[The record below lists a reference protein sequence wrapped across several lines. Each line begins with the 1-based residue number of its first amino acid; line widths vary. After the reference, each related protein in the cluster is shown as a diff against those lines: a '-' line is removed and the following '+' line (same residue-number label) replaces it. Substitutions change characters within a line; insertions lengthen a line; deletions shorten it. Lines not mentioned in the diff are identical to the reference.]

1 MQSIAT
7 SLRTLQFV
15 AHAGHNMAKGET
27 FFADHKFLGELYE
40 AYEGEYDDVVER
52 AVGEGVKVSLF
63 DVNLD
68 SAKAAKADYSSIDSV
83 LESLLKNESS
93 LRDQIK
99 AYVPD
104 ASDGTQN
111 LLQGISDASL
121 KREYLIS
128 RRIE

>member
-27 FFADHKFLGELYE
+27 FFADHKFLGDLYE

-52 AVGEGVKVSLF
+52 SVGEGIKISLF

-68 SAKAAKADYSSIDSV
+68 SAKASKANYESVDSV
-83 LESLLKNESS
+83 LESLLKAEAK
-93 LRDQIK
+93 LRDEIK
-99 AYVPD
+99 EAVPG

-128 RRIE
+128 RRLE